1 MMKCIN
7 ITIPNIEEFQ
17 NKLIAFSANQDKTCI
32 LNSNHFPSI
41 IPGNSL
47 HTSFNFIAAFADNE
61 SEKIDSFE
69 KLSEN
74 KKNWLFGHFSYDTKN
89 QIEKLISKNPDHI
102 GFSDIHFFRPKVIFN
117 ITNNKTE
124 VWFTEKENTKTIDLL
139 IKQIEETKANNSEN
153 ESIEISSRFE
163 KEEFIRSIKKIKQH
177 IQAGDIYELNFCQ
190 EFYAENIIIDPASLY
205 IKLCKLS
212 PAPFSCFYK
221 EGNKYLLSA
230 SPERFLKK
238 TGNKIISQPMKGTSA
253 KGKNEVENSLIKN
266 DLMNNEKERAEN
278 IMIVDL
284 VRNDLSRKAILNSVK
299 VEELCGV
306 YEFPQVFQMISTI
319 GAEISDKTDFSEVIR
334 CSFPMGSMTGA
345 PKIKAMELI
354 EQYEK
359 TKRGLYS
366 GSVGYFDPNG
376 DFDFNVIIRSIQ
388 YNSENQYLS
397 FQTGGAI
404 TIQSDPLLEYEECLI
419 KAKGILLALNGKLKA
434 IS

>member
-1 MMKCIN
+1 MKCLN
-7 ITIPNIEEFQ
+7 ITTPNIEEFQ
-17 NKLIAFSANQDKTCI
+17 NKLIAFSASQDNACI
-32 LNSNHFPSI
+32 LNSNYFPSD
-41 IPGNSL
+41 IPGIANHS
-47 HTSFNFIAAFADNE
+47 SFNFIAAFANNE
-61 SEKIDSFE
+61 SEKTDSFE

-74 KKNWLFGHFSYDTKN
+74 NKNWLFGHFSYDTKN
-89 QIEKLISKNPDHI
+89 QIEKLFSKHPDYI
-102 GFSDIHFFRPKVIFN
+102 GFSDIHFFRPRFVFK
-117 ITNNKTE
+117 ITNNIAE
-124 VWFTEKENTKTIDLL
+124 VWYTDKDHSETIALL
-139 IKQIEETKANNSEN
+139 IKQIQETEIKNSEN
-153 ESIEISSRFE
+153 KPIQISSRFE

-190 EFYAENIIIDPASLY
+190 EFYAENTIIDPASLY

-238 TGNKIISQPMKGTSA
+238 SGNKIISQPMKGTSA
-253 KGKNEVENSLIKN
+253 KGKNEIENSLIKN

-284 VRNDLSRKAILNSVK
+284 VRNDLSRKAILNSIK
-299 VEELCGV
+299 VEELCGI

-319 GAEISDKTDFSEVIR
+319 GAEISDNTDFSEVIR

-388 YNSENQYLS
+388 YNSENRYLS